1 MEHQFT
7 EQELREFF
15 AKLQHMTDA
24 EVLVALYETETKHEF
39 AFALAAHA
47 EATHRGIHQGVMQ

>member
-15 AKLQHMTDA
+15 AKLKDMTDA
-24 EVLVALYETETKHEF
+24 EVLVALYEGERKEEF
-39 AFALAAHA
+39 AFALAAHV
-47 EATHRGIHQGVMQ
+47 EATHRGIHHGVMQ